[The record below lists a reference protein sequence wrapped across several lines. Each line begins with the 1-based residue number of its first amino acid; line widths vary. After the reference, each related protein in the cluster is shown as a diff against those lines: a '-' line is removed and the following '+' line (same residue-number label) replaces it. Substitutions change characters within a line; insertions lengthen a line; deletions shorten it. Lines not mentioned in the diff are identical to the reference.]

1 MMIISSRK
9 SFNDPDTLKSHGHK
23 YKEIDFSTDLALRE
37 LQEEELLN

>member
-1 MMIISSRK
+1 MIIISSRK
-9 SFNDPDTLKSHGHK
+9 SFNAPDTLKSHGHK